1 MPENSWDYCFPG
13 DELGFK
19 WTVLVGKERKSKSWM
34 AAAVPQKGGVGKYG
48 TDKCLE
54 FIKDNGYRER
64 HIIVKN
70 DQEVSMQYLI
80 KDIVAER
87 PEGRTILEES
97 PKYSSGSNGVAER
110 GVQEIEGKIRALYIG
125 FNTEVRRRY

>member
-1 MPENSWDYCFPG
+1 M
-13 DELGFK
+13 
-19 WTVLVGKERKSKSWM
+19 R
-34 AAAVPQKGGVGKYG
+34 KYG

-54 FIKDNGYRER
+54 FMEENGDRDR
-64 HIIVKN
+64 DMIVKN

-125 FNTEVRRRY
+125 LKQRLGGDIDARERILAFAFDYATYLLNRLNRGEDGKVPYERVKGKSLQC